1 MAENNANYIK
11 CTLCNNFFKAN
22 STGYSLHLKSCT
34 VINELQA
41 KKQKLY
47 HHDILQT
54 VHNQNKSA
62 STSSATIRSSSPSI
76 MQKNSSADSFIIVDN
91 IIDHSS
97 SFLATISNTD
107 SQLVFENENDE
118 IADIQSSK
126 RKALTPAQLELVNQ
140 EKEFQTRMKNSH
152 QIWSNKDLGK
162 LELLKILFKHKCP
175 NSAYEEIFGWALHYN
190 NLPDSNI
197 FEKGSKIQRRDAF
210 LKDLQRRR
218 NMEAMKPILKKV
230 EVVQSTKNKKV
241 STIDVTTFDFKQQLL
256 ALLRDQELMKPEN
269 LVLPEPGEK
278 PTFSNKISEIQ
289 DSEWY
294 MSTYQY
300 YNKKMGMDKNR
311 VICGIILTVDKTHT
325 DWKGKL
331 CLEPVQFTLS
341 IFNTETRKKKAS
353 AWKCL
358 GFIND
363 LDAYR
368 SSKFYTGNEFED
380 VVGNRYVNMNDD
392 CNEVTEDP
400 NDNMSSIVSITY
412 TISLLIPYHYI
423 FLRFANIFLYEK

>member
-97 SFLATISNTD
+97 SFLATISNTN

-126 RKALTPAQLELVNQ
+126 RKELTPAQLELVNQ

-152 QIWSNKDLGK
+152 
-162 LELLKILFKHKCP
+162 
-175 NSAYEEIFGWALHYN
+175 
-190 NLPDSNI
+190 
-197 FEKGSKIQRRDAF
+197 
-210 LKDLQRRR
+210 
-218 NMEAMKPILKKV
+218 
-230 EVVQSTKNKKV
+230 
-241 STIDVTTFDFKQQLL
+241 
-256 ALLRDQELMKPEN
+256 
-269 LVLPEPGEK
+269 
-278 PTFSNKISEIQ
+278 
-289 DSEWY
+289 
-294 MSTYQY
+294 
-300 YNKKMGMDKNR
+300 
-311 VICGIILTVDKTHT
+311 
-325 DWKGKL
+325 
-331 CLEPVQFTLS
+331 
-341 IFNTETRKKKAS
+341 
-353 AWKCL
+353 
-358 GFIND
+358 
-363 LDAYR
+363 
-368 SSKFYTGNEFED
+368 
-380 VVGNRYVNMNDD
+380 
-392 CNEVTEDP
+392 
-400 NDNMSSIVSITY
+400 
-412 TISLLIPYHYI
+412 
-423 FLRFANIFLYEK
+423 